1 MKKKIAQLVSVAGH
15 PLLTIPLY
23 AAFVLFT
30 FQDVKTAFFNSALII
45 GCIFIPLILR
55 LYLKTRNGS
64 YTNFDVSDRKQ
75 RKSMF
80 FFIIPL
86 LSIVTAVVFITGQS
100 VNLCL
105 SLLFA
110 LVLVVISQ
118 LVNLYI
124 KSSMHV
130 SFHLYLSFLVM
141 SLNYRVGIIV
151 LLISIPIAWSRMALG
166 RHTLKEVVSGGVI
179 GLTVGLCM
187 IYAEGY
193 L

>member
-118 LVNLYI
+118 LVNLHI

>member
-30 FQDVKTAFFNSALII
+30 FEDVKTAFFNSALII

-55 LYLKTRNGS
+55 LYLKSRNGS

-86 LSIVTAVVFITGQS
+86 LSIVTVIVFLTGQS
-100 VNLCL
+100 RNLCL

-130 SFHLYLSFLVM
+130 SFNFYLSFLVM
-141 SLNYRVGIIV
+141 TLNYRIGIIV
-151 LLISIPIAWSRMALG
+151 LLISVPIAWSRIVLG
-166 RHTLKEVVSGGVI
+166 RHTLKEVVFGGAI

>member
-1 MKKKIAQLVSVAGH
+1 MKKRIAQIVSVAGH

-30 FQDVKTAFFNSALII
+30 FENVKTAFFNSALII

-55 LYLKTRNGS
+55 LFLKSRNGS

-86 LSIVTAVVFITGQS
+86 LSIVTAIVFITGQS
-100 VNLCL
+100 RNLCL

-110 LVLVVISQ
+110 LVLVAISQ

-130 SFHLYLSFLVM
+130 SFHIYLSFLVM
-141 SLNYRVGIIV
+141 TLNYRIGIIV
-151 LLISIPIAWSRMALG
+151 LLIAVPIAWSRMVLG
-166 RHTLKEVVSGGVI
+166 RHTLKEVVYGGVI
-179 GLTVGLCM
+179 GLTVGFVM
-187 IYAEGY
+187 FYAEGY

>member
-118 LVNLYI
+118 LVNLHI

-166 RHTLKEVVSGGVI
+166 MHTLKEVVSGGVI

>member
-30 FQDVKTAFFNSALII
+30 FEDVKTASFNSAIII

-55 LYLKTRNGS
+55 LYLKSRNGS

-75 RKSMF
+75 RKSIF

-86 LSIVTAVVFITGQS
+86 LSVVTATVFITGQS
-100 VNLCL
+100 RNLCL

-118 LVNLYI
+118 LVNLFI

-141 SLNYRVGIIV
+141 TLNYRVGVIV
-151 LLISIPIAWSRMALG
+151 LLIGVPIAWSRMVLG
-166 RHTLKEVVSGGVI
+166 RHTLKEVVFGGAI

-187 IYAEGY
+187 FYAEGY